1 MEIPNEVWV
10 VGGVAGLVVVALI
23 VLYGVLVRRVR
34 LTPSEP
40 GGEGPEWMR
49 TTPPPE
55 TVAATRA
62 DGEGIALY
70 DHDPGEMVAAPF
82 VEQIEDMLRARLS
95 ADPALAAI
103 KVDLGT
109 TPGGGLEIRVGGERY
124 TEIDLI
130 PDERLRRTLREVVQ
144 AWDAGGWK
152 RDQPEGD
159 E

>member
-10 VGGVAGLVVVALI
+10 LGGVAGLVVVALI

-34 LTPSEP
+34 LTPKP
-40 GGEGPEWMR
+40 GGERPEWMR
-49 TTPPPE
+49 TAPPPE

-82 VEQIEDMLRARLS
+82 VEQIEDMLRARLN

-103 KVDLGT
+103 EVDLGT

-130 PDERLRRTLREVVQ
+130 PDERLRRTLREVVR

-152 RDQPEGD
+152 RDGPRGD
-159 E
+159 G